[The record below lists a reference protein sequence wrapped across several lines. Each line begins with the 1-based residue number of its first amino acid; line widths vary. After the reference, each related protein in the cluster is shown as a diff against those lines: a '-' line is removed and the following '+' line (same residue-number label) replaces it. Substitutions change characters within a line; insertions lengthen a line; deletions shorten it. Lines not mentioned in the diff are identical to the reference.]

1 MAETERQASGGG
13 RKGNNLDDV
22 RRNNLAAVLNLAH
35 VRGRL
40 SRADVTR
47 ATGLNRSTVAGLV
60 AELVDRGLVE
70 ELEPGMTHHAG
81 RPSPIIVPRE
91 DVVAIAVNPEI
102 DAVTIGLVSLSGK
115 VLKRIRYDT
124 ARIPSPEEVVNIVGA
139 VVAGMRGELDSS
151 FRTVGVGV
159 AVPGLVR
166 EADGEVVSAPHL
178 GWHGIPLSTMLSTAL
193 NLSVTTAN
201 DASTGLMAESTFGAG
216 RGGRNHI
223 YLNGGASGIGGGIAI
238 DGQPLLGTSGFAGEF
253 GHSLVNSS
261 GTTCHCGRRG
271 CLETEVQQA
280 ALLEALGL
288 SRTEAE
294 KLESMVL
301 EQFERAEGPDPA
313 LRELVH
319 RQVDFL
325 AEALSNIVN
334 VFNPELII
342 LGGFLGTLYATDPE
356 RMESKVRDM
365 AITGPDRDAQIAR
378 AALGLDL
385 LMVGAAQLAFANV
398 LRDPASISEPV
409 ELIS

>member
-1 MAETERQASGGG
+1 MAEKDRQATPTG

-60 AELVDRGLVE
+60 AELVERGLVE
-70 ELEPGMTHHAG
+70 ELEPGVTRHAG
-81 RPSPIIVPRE
+81 RPSPIIVPRD
-91 DVVAIAVNPEI
+91 DVVAIAVNPEV

-124 ARIPSPEEVVNIVGA
+124 ARIPSPEEVVNIVRA
-139 VVAGMRGELDSS
+139 VIAGMRGELDSS
-151 FRTVGVGV
+151 FHTVGVGV

-166 EADGEVVSAPHL
+166 AADGEVVSAPHL
-178 GWHGIPLSTMLSTAL
+178 DWHGIPLSNMLSAAL
-193 NLSVTTAN
+193 KLPVTTAN

-216 RGGRNHI
+216 RGGHSHI
-223 YLNGGASGIGGGIAI
+223 YLNGGASGIGGGITMN
-238 DGQPLLGTSGFAGEF
+238 GQPLLGASGFAGEF
-253 GHSLVNSS
+253 GHSLVNSN
-261 GTTCHCGRRG
+261 GTICHCGRRG

-280 ALLEALGL
+280 PLLEALGL
-288 SRTEAE
+288 SRTEVE
-294 KLESMVL
+294 KLDSTL
-301 EQFERAEGPDPA
+301 LDRFERPEGPEPS

-319 RQVDFL
+319 RQVDHL
-325 AEALSNIVN
+325 AESLSNIVN
-334 VFNPELII
+334 VLNPELII
-342 LGGFLGTLYATDPE
+342 LGGFLGSLYATDPN
-356 RMESKVRDM
+356 RMEEIVKNM
-365 AITGPDRDAQIAR
+365 AITGPGQDVHITR

-385 LMVGAAQLAFANV
+385 LLVGAAQLAFGPV